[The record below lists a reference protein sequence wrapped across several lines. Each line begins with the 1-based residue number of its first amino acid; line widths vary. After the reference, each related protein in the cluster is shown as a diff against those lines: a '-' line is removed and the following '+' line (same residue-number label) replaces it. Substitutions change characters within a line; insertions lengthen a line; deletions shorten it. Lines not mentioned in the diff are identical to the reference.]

1 LSSGPWLFSRN
12 LLLKEMAGGDEA
24 AETADAAEAT
34 KANVREQAEQYARLR
49 IAIAV
54 LRGQIEAI
62 ASLRLAPNAQQLI

>member
-34 KANVREQAEQYARLR
+34 KANVREQAEQIPR
-49 IAIAV
+49 IGAFT
-54 LRGQIEAI
+54 
-62 ASLRLAPNAQQLI
+62 RLARPAACGGWRLQLYAGPR

>member
-1 LSSGPWLFSRN
+1 
-12 LLLKEMAGGDEA
+12 
-24 AETADAAEAT
+24 
-34 KANVREQAEQYARLR
+34 VREQAEQYARLR